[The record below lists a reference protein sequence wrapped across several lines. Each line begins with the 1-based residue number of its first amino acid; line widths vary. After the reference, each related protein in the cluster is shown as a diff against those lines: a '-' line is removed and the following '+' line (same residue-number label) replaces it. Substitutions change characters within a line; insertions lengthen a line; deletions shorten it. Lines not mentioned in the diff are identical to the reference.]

1 MVRFIQ
7 YIYIY
12 YRLYRSARSATMLP
26 DLPGC
31 LAFQGG
37 GRGATHHLHLG
48 GATRGFFSLVN
59 SEWMGTQRRD
69 FFVFFW
75 HVFTEKMCVCVFCGL
90 IMTHEKNMVVS

>member
-1 MVRFIQ
+1 
-7 YIYIY
+7 
-12 YRLYRSARSATMLP
+12 MLP

-59 SEWMGTQRRD
+59 SEWMGTGRRD
-69 FFVFFW
+69 FFVFFL
-75 HVFTEKMCVCVFCGL
+75 HVFTEKMCVCVLWFNHD
-90 IMTHEKNMVVS
+90 T